1 MSASA
6 PLGRPSRNTG
16 RVEADCTS
24 ATSTGEVVSVVISHA
39 AATSFIHMQV
49 LAATQ
54 VSHSMRNTGTDR
66 GAKGES
72 EWAVCAAWAAS
83 ALWSRLCWAAS
94 SVPWASAALNQAASL
109 SPFAPLSV
117 PVFRMLWLTW
127 VAANT
132 CMWMNDVAAA
142 WLMTTLT
149 TSPILVALVQSASTL
164 PVFLLGLPSGA
175 LADILDRRR
184 YFIATQFWVAA
195 VALVLC
201 VAILAGGMTAPLL
214 LALTFAN
221 GIGLAMRWPVFA
233 AIVPELVSRPQLPAA
248 LALNGVA
255 MNASR
260 IIGPL
265 VAGAIIASA
274 GSAWVF
280 VLNAVLSV
288 ISGLVIMRWK
298 RTHVPSPLGREKLPS
313 AMRVGLQFV
322 RQSPRLRAVLW
333 RIAVFFLHATALMAL
348 LPLVAKGLDGGGA
361 GTFTLLLA
369 SMGAGAIVAAM
380 FVPRLRQAM
389 ARDVLVLRGTLLQ
402 AAAMAVMAIAPNI
415 YVAVPAMVLAG
426 MAWITT
432 ANSLSVSAQL
442 ALPNWVR
449 ARGMSIFQ
457 MSIMGATALGAAVW
471 GQVATV
477 TSVHLSLALAALTGV
492 MAMALVQR
500 LVTDRHM
507 EEDLSPSQAFKAP
520 VTTTPPQAGRV
531 VVTIEYTIDPAR
543 AAEFRTLMQES
554 RRSRL
559 RQGALSCDLLH
570 DLADPAR
577 YVEQIV
583 DESWTEHLRRF
594 DRVTASDV
602 ALRERKLA
610 FHRGESPPAVVRY
623 LVER

>member
-1 MSASA
+1 MPPLPSHESTRSVA
-6 PLGRPSRNTG
+6 PPPLQDPSTQNPGTPPQS
-16 RVEADCTS
+16 D
-24 ATSTGEVVSVVISHA
+24 A
-39 AATSFIHMQV
+39 AADRAALAHGTEASVTAKLQEGV
-49 LAATQ
+49 PAAT
-54 VSHSMRNTGTDR
+54 
-66 GAKGES
+66 A
-72 EWAVCAAWAAS
+72 AV
-83 ALWSRLCWAAS
+83 
-94 SVPWASAALNQAASL
+94 SL
-109 SPFAPLSV
+109 SPLAPLSV

-333 RIAVFFLHATALMAL
+333 RIALFFLHATALMAL

-361 GTFTLLLA
+361 GMFTLLLA

-380 FVPRLRQAM
+380 FLPRLRQAM

-492 MAMALVQR
+492 IAMALVQR

-520 VTTTPPQAGRV
+520 VATTPPQAGRV

>member
-1 MSASA
+1 MTHDG
-6 PLGRPSRNTG
+6 L
-16 RVEADCTS
+16 RVARQDCCT
-24 ATSTGEVVSVVISHA
+24 ARQA
-39 AATSFIHMQV
+39 AAQCADMPPLPSHESTRSV
-49 LAATQ
+49 APSPAAPAVPPSPAPNPGADAPAADRAALAQ
-54 VSHSMRNTGTDR
+54 GTE
-66 GAKGES
+66 ES
-72 EWAVCAAWAAS
+72 VAAQLDTPAAQ
-83 ALWSRLCWAAS
+83 
-94 SVPWASAALNQAASL
+94 LNQAASL
-109 SPFAPLSV
+109 SPLAPLSV

-265 VAGAIIASA
+265 LAGAIIASA

-288 ISGLVIMRWK
+288 LSGLVIMRWK
-298 RTHVPSPLGREKLPS
+298 RVHTPSPLGRERLVS
-313 AMRVGLQFV
+313 AMRVGVQFV
-322 RQSPRLRAVLW
+322 RQSPRMRAVLW
-333 RIAVFFLHATALMAL
+333 RISIFFLHATALLAL
-348 LPLVAKGLDGGGA
+348 LPLLAKGLEGGGA

-369 SMGAGAIVAAM
+369 SMGAGAITAAM
-380 FVPRLRQAM
+380 FLPRLRQAM
-389 ARDVLVLRGTLLQ
+389 ARDVLVMRGTALQ
-402 AAAMAVMAIAPNI
+402 AAATGVMAVAPNV
-415 YVAVPAMVLAG
+415 YVAVPAMVVAG

-449 ARGMSIFQ
+449 ARGMSIYQ
-457 MSIMGATALGAAVW
+457 MAIMGSTALGAAVW

-477 TSVHLSLALAALTGV
+477 SDVHVSLGIAAATGV
-492 MAMALVQR
+492 LAMWLVQR
-500 LVTDRHM
+500 LVADRSM
-507 EEDLSPSQAFKAP
+507 EEDLSPSRAFKAP
-520 VTTTPPQAGRV
+520 VAEAPPQAGHV
-531 VVTIEYTIDPAR
+531 VVTIEYFIDPAR
-543 AAEFRTLMQES
+543 AAEFRAVMQES

-559 RQGALSCDLLH
+559 RQGALGWQLLH
-570 DLADPAR
+570 DISQPAR
-577 YVEQIV
+577 YVERIE

-602 ALRERKLA
+602 ALRDRKLA
-610 FHRGESPPAVVRY
+610 FHVGDAPPRVTRWAVES
-623 LVER
+623 

>member
-1 MSASA
+1 
-6 PLGRPSRNTG
+6 
-16 RVEADCTS
+16 
-24 ATSTGEVVSVVISHA
+24 
-39 AATSFIHMQV
+39 
-49 LAATQ
+49 
-54 VSHSMRNTGTDR
+54 
-66 GAKGES
+66 
-72 EWAVCAAWAAS
+72 
-83 ALWSRLCWAAS
+83 
-94 SVPWASAALNQAASL
+94 
-109 SPFAPLSV
+109 
-117 PVFRMLWLTW
+117 MLWLTW

-201 VAILAGGMTAPLL
+201 AAIMAGGITAPLL

-265 VAGAIIASA
+265 LAGAIIASA

-298 RTHVPSPLGREKLPS
+298 RAHVPSPLGRERLGS
-313 AMRVGLQFV
+313 AMRVGVQFV
-322 RQSPRLRAVLW
+322 RQSPRMRAVLW
-333 RIAVFFLHATALMAL
+333 RISIFFLHATALMAL
-348 LPLVAKGLDGGGA
+348 LPLLAKGLEGGGA

-369 SMGAGAIVAAM
+369 SMGAGAITAAM
-380 FVPRLRQAM
+380 FLPRLRQAM
-389 ARDVLVLRGTLLQ
+389 ARDVLVMRGTMLQ
-402 AAAMAVMAIAPNI
+402 AAATAVMAVAPNV
-415 YVAVPAMVLAG
+415 YVAVPAMFVGG

-449 ARGMSIFQ
+449 ARGMSIYQ

-471 GQVATV
+471 GQVATLTDV
-477 TSVHLSLALAALTGV
+477 HTSLGLAAATGV
-492 MAMALVQR
+492 VAMALVQR
-500 LVTDRHM
+500 LVADRSI
-507 EEDLSPSQAFKAP
+507 EEDLSPSRAFKAP
-520 VTTTPPQAGRV
+520 VAEAPPGAGHL
-531 VVTIEYTIDPAR
+531 VVTIEYFIDPDHAT
-543 AAEFRTLMQES
+543 EFRAVMQES

-559 RQGALSCDLLH
+559 RQGALGWQLLH
-570 DLADPAR
+570 DISQPAR
-577 YVEQIV
+577 YVERIE

-602 ALRERKLA
+602 ALRDRKLA
-610 FHRGESPPAVVRY
+610 FHVGNAPPRVTRWAV
-623 LVER
+623 E

>member
-1 MSASA
+1 MADQA
-6 PLGRPSRNTG
+6 PRARDADDTVAPDRGQA
-16 RVEADCTS
+16 EALQD
-24 ATSTGEVVSVVISHA
+24 
-39 AATSFIHMQV
+39 AATS
-49 LAATQ
+49 
-54 VSHSMRNTGTDR
+54 
-66 GAKGES
+66 
-72 EWAVCAAWAAS
+72 
-83 ALWSRLCWAAS
+83 
-94 SVPWASAALNQAASL
+94 L
-109 SPFAPLSV
+109 SPLAPLTV

-201 VAILAGGMTAPLL
+201 VAIMAGGMTAPLL

-265 VAGAIIASA
+265 LAGAIIASA

-298 RTHVPSPLGREKLPS
+298 RAHVPSPLGRERLGS
-313 AMRVGLQFV
+313 AMRVGVQFV
-322 RQSPRLRAVLW
+322 RQSPRMRAVLW
-333 RIAVFFLHATALMAL
+333 RISIFFLHATALMAL
-348 LPLVAKGLDGGGA
+348 LPLLAKGLEGGGA

-369 SMGAGAIVAAM
+369 SMGAGAITAAM
-380 FVPRLRQAM
+380 FLPRLRQAM
-389 ARDVLVLRGTLLQ
+389 ARDVLVMRGTMLQ
-402 AAAMAVMAIAPNI
+402 AAATAVMAVAPNV
-415 YVAVPAMVLAG
+415 YVAVPAMFVGG

-449 ARGMSIFQ
+449 ARGMSIYQ

-471 GQVATV
+471 GQVATLTDV
-477 TSVHLSLALAALTGV
+477 HTSLGLAAATGV
-492 MAMALVQR
+492 VAMALVQR
-500 LVTDRHM
+500 LVADRSI
-507 EEDLSPSQAFKAP
+507 EEDLSPSHAFKAP
-520 VTTTPPQAGRV
+520 VADAPPGAGHL
-531 VVTIEYTIDPAR
+531 VVTIEYFIDPDR
-543 AAEFRTLMQES
+543 ATEFRAVMQES

-559 RQGALSCDLLH
+559 RQGALGWQLLH
-570 DLADPAR
+570 DISQPAR
-577 YVEQIV
+577 YVERIE

-610 FHRGESPPAVVRY
+610 FHVGDAPPRVTRWS
-623 LVER
+623 VE

>member
-1 MSASA
+1 MPPLPSHESTRSVAPTASPAA
-6 PLGRPSRNTG
+6 PAPNPGAETP
-16 RVEADCTS
+16 AAPPQD
-24 ATSTGEVVSVVISHA
+24 A
-39 AATSFIHMQV
+39 AAE
-49 LAATQ
+49 
-54 VSHSMRNTGTDR
+54 R
-66 GAKGES
+66 
-72 EWAVCAAWAAS
+72 
-83 ALWSRLCWAAS
+83 
-94 SVPWASAALNQAASL
+94 AALAQGTEESVAAQLDQNAAQLNQSASL
-109 SPFAPLSV
+109 SPLAPLSV

-201 VAILAGGMTAPLL
+201 VFVMAGGMTAPLL

-265 VAGAIIASA
+265 LAGAIIASA

-322 RQSPRLRAVLW
+322 RQSPRMRAVLW
-333 RIAVFFLHATALMAL
+333 RISIFFLHATALLAL
-348 LPLVAKGLDGGGA
+348 LPLLARGLEGGGA

-369 SMGAGAIVAAM
+369 SMGAGAITAAM
-380 FVPRLRQAM
+380 FLPRLRQAM
-389 ARDVLVLRGTLLQ
+389 ARDVLVIRGTALQ
-402 AAAMAVMAIAPNI
+402 AAATGVMAVAPNV
-415 YVAVPAMVLAG
+415 YVAVPAMFVAG

-449 ARGMSIFQ
+449 ARGMSIYQ
-457 MSIMGATALGAAVW
+457 MAIMGSTALGAAVW

-477 TSVHLSLALAALTGV
+477 SDVHVSLGIAAATGV
-492 MAMALVQR
+492 VAMLLVQR
-500 LVTDRHM
+500 LVADRSM
-507 EEDLSPSQAFKAP
+507 EEDLSPSRAFKAP
-520 VTTTPPQAGRV
+520 VADTPPGTGHL
-531 VVTIEYTIDPAR
+531 VVTIEYFIDPAR
-543 AAEFRTLMQES
+543 AAEFRAVMQES

-559 RQGALSCDLLH
+559 RQGALGWQLLH
-570 DLADPAR
+570 DISQPAR
-577 YVEQIV
+577 YVERIE

-602 ALRERKLA
+602 ALRDRKLA
-610 FHRGESPPAVVRY
+610 FHVGDAPPRVTRWAV
-623 LVER
+623 E